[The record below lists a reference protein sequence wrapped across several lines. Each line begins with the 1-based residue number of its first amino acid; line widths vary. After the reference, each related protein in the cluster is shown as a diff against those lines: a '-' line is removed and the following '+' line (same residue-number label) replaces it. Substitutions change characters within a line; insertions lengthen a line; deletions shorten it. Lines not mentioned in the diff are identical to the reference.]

1 MANAKE
7 LTKQIK
13 ELHEKQTDEMRSL
26 EEQRENALKAEKYDE
41 SAKELYN
48 MYTSYINAGFTEEQ
62 AWALTLTIVQNGT
75 KRTLF

>member
-41 SAKELYN
+41 SAKDLRN

>member
-7 LTKQIK
+7 LAKQIK

-26 EEQRENALKAEKYDE
+26 EEQRENALKVEKYDE
-41 SAKELYN
+41 SAKELHN
-48 MYTSYINAGFTEEQ
+48 MYTGYINAGFTEEQ

>member
-41 SAKELYN
+41 SSKELHN

>member
-26 EEQRENALKAEKYDE
+26 EEQ
-41 SAKELYN
+41 
-48 MYTSYINAGFTEEQ
+48 

>member
-41 SAKELYN
+41 SAKELHN
-48 MYTSYINAGFTEEQ
+48 MYTSYIKAGFTEEQ

>member
-26 EEQRENALKAEKYDE
+26 EEQRENALKAEKYNE
-41 SAKELYN
+41 AAKELHTV
-48 MYTSYINAGFTEEQ
+48 YTSLITSGFTEEQ
-62 AWALTLTIVQNGT
+62 AWSLTLAIVQDGM
-75 KRTLF
+75 KRAFL

>member
-41 SAKELYN
+41 SVKELHN

>member
-26 EEQRENALKAEKYDE
+26 EEQRENALKAEKYD
-41 SAKELYN
+41 
-48 MYTSYINAGFTEEQ
+48 
-62 AWALTLTIVQNGT
+62 
-75 KRTLF
+75 